1 MSRVVI
7 TGMGIVSPIGNNIDE
22 FWTGL
27 INGKN
32 GIAEIQHFDTS
43 DLKVK
48 IAAEVK
54 NFTATDYMEK
64 SEARKADRY
73 TQFGVAAAV
82 QAMNDSEL
90 KAGENIESE
99 RLGVYFG
106 SGIGGIETFCDEHT
120 KLMEKGP
127 NRVSPYFIPSM
138 IANMCAGTIAIK
150 YQAKG
155 PCIPIV
161 TACAS
166 SNNTI
171 GEAFHAIKHG
181 YADAIIA
188 GGSEA
193 AITPISIAG
202 FSNMKALSTK
212 NDPETACCPFDTK
225 RDGFVMGEGAG
236 VIILEE
242 YEHAKARGAK
252 IYAEMVGYG
261 CTCDAHHMTAPDPTG
276 EGGAQAMRL
285 ALAEANMPDEDK
297 IYINAHGTS
306 TPLNDAS
313 ETKVIKLALGEDKA
327 KKAIV
332 SSTKSMTGHML
343 GAAGAVEAI
352 ASTLAI
358 SNQTVPPTIH
368 LTEQDPECDL
378 DVCPN
383 EARKTEINLALS
395 NSLGFGGHNACIAI
409 KKYTE

>member
-1 MSRVVI
+1 MNRVVI
-7 TGMGIVSPIGNNIDE
+7 TGMGVISPVGNNVEE
-22 FWTGL
+22 FWDGL
-27 INGKN
+27 VSGRN
-32 GIAEIQHFDTS
+32 GISVIQNFDTE

-48 IAAEVK
+48 IAGEVR

-64 SEARKADRY
+64 SEARKADKY
-73 TQFGVAAAV
+73 TQFGMAAAV
-82 QAMNDSEL
+82 QAMKDSGL
-90 KAGENIESE
+90 DSSSNIAPE

-106 SGIGGIETFCDEHT
+106 SGIGGIQTFCDEHT

-127 NRVSPYFIPSM
+127 GRVSPFFIPSM
-138 IANMCAGTIAIK
+138 IANMCAGSIAIK

-193 AITPISIAG
+193 AICRISVAG

-236 VIILEE
+236 AIILEE

-285 ALAEANMPDEDK
+285 ALEESGMSDEEH

-313 ETKVIKLALGEDKA
+313 ETKVIKLALGEEKA
-327 KKAIV
+327 KKAII

-343 GAAGAVEAI
+343 GAAGAIEAV
-352 ASTLAI
+352 ASVLALV
-358 SNQTVPPTIH
+358 NQTVPPTIH

-383 EARKTEINLALS
+383 EARKAEINLALS

-409 KKYTE
+409 KRYAE